1 MRWRMERS
9 TERFYALVWPQLKA
23 LARLARILERS
34 ESDADDLVQE
44 TMLKAY
50 RSLDQYRDGTNIK
63 AWLMSI
69 LRNTRIDRLR
79 ANPHQGTPQSLESLA
94 MEPMAAAEV
103 GAEAD
108 WENPQ
113 EILES
118 FSDPEIIGALQ
129 LLPEEIRL
137 TLLLV
142 DVERMDHRDAAGVLE
157 VPVGTIKSRTHR
169 GRAMLR
175 EALLPL
181 AKERRWVKG

>member
-1 MRWRMERS
+1 MAPP
-9 TERFYALVWPQLKA
+9 TERFYALVWPQLKT

-34 ESDADDLVQE
+34 EPDADDLVQE

-63 AWLMSI
+63 AWLMAI
-69 LRNTRIDRLR
+69 LRHVRIDRLR
-79 ANPHQGTPQSLESLA
+79 ANPPQQKPRSLDSLA
-94 MEPMAAAEV
+94 VEPMSLTVTGVES
-103 GAEAD
+103 E
-108 WENPQ
+108 WENPH
-113 EILES
+113 EILEA
-118 FSDPEIIGALQ
+118 FSDSEIIDALQ

-142 DVERMDHRDAAGVLE
+142 DVERMDHRDAAEVLE